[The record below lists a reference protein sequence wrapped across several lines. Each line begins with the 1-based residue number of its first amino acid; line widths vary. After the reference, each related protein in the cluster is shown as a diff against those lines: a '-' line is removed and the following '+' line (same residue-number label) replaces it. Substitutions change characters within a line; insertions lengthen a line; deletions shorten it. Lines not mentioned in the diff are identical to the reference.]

1 MDGALTRCRRT
12 RANGKYYKPF
22 DKQTSNNL
30 LLHMTLKALERRE
43 NSNIQRVSTKE
54 TKRKNLSNTIMY
66 AVQEKRRPGSKGVV
80 KSSQPNAQIQ
90 R

>member
-1 MDGALTRCRRT
+1 MDGALTRRT
-12 RANGKYYKPF
+12 RANGKYYEPF
-22 DKQTSNNL
+22 DKKTSNNL
-30 LLHMTLKALERRE
+30 LLHMTLKALERRVKY
-43 NSNIQRVSTKE
+43 NIQRVSTKE
-54 TKRKNLSNTIMY
+54 RKKKNISNTMC